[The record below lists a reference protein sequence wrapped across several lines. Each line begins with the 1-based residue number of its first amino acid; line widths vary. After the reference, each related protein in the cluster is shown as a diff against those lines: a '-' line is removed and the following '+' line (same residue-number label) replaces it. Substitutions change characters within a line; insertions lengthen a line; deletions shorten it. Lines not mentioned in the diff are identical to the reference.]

1 MTCTNLTRSRAIRPK
16 PLPVPL
22 DQPGRLRV
30 GHLMS
35 LYGCS
40 HQTIYNRLKS
50 GLIPP
55 PDGCDPRK
63 FWLTSTILPH
73 FQKGGDA

>member
-1 MTCTNLTRSRAIRPK
+1 
-16 PLPVPL
+16 
-22 DQPGRLRV
+22 
-30 GHLMS
+30 MS

>member
-1 MTCTNLTRSRAIRPK
+1 MNNVASNSRSVRPR

-30 GHLMS
+30 GHLMF

-50 GLIPP
+50 GRIPL
-55 PDGCDPRK
+55 PDGHDPRPY
-63 FWLTSTILPH
+63 WLTSTVLPH
-73 FQKGGDA
+73 FQGGGAA